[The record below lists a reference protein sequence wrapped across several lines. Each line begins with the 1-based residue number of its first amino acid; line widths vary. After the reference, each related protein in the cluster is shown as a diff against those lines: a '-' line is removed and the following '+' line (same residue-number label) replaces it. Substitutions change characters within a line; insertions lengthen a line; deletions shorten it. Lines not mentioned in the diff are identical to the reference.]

1 MQRLRRNQTSRFG
14 FALRCLA
21 ATLQAYL
28 PNNDQPHSVGG
39 LTKLVEFTVRR
50 QRRVVRSASGAELNG
65 LVDSAEQL
73 LSLQVASHQVYCGTH
88 QSPEE
93 IIDLF

>member
-1 MQRLRRNQTSRFG
+1 ML
-14 FALRCLA
+14 LDLI
-21 ATLQAYL
+21 
-28 PNNDQPHSVGG
+28 
-39 LTKLVEFTVRR
+39 VRR